1 MSFPVPGQFG
11 VIENPLI
18 ITPFANNNTPGT
30 VTSASDF
37 LLLDGEM
44 FLLLAGGNFL
54 LVGT

>member
-18 ITPFANNNTPGT
+18 YTPFAINNTPGT

-44 FLLLAGGNFL
+44 FLLLEGGNFL
-54 LVGT
+54 LLGT